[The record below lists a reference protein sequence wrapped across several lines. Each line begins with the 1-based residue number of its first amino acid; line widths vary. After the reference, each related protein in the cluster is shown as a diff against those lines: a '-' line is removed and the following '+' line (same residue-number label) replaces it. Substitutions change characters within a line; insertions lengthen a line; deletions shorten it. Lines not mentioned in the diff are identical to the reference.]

1 MSSARMRVS
10 ARSRPLH
17 NPFPSRSRRRTTC
30 KLASPPPRFFRFGS
44 VHRWRAAPLSFLSL
58 LRLLPPP
65 FQSLS
70 APSAW
75 VSSLHQVTASLAV
88 TVGLDPSLPFPPLRA
103 RVPAPHLRTPPCVIA
118 VVAGL
123 TLWCCPPRTLAPAGD
138 MQTNEKVEI
147 IRLATGPQ
155 KPINEY
161 RRFAILVLGSFGCIV
176 CSFSYAWNLI
186 SGTMQ
191 QRYDLTQRDLSTVV
205 TVGLVVQYCVLPYA
219 FLYDYLG
226 PLPISILSTVYFA
239 LGTLLL
245 ALCFMDKVEGSV
257 VRLCV
262 FNAMMA
268 TGCALFDLTSC
279 ITVLSHFPTNRGPV
293 TALLKTFTGL
303 GSAIVACLY
312 TGYFDSNAEKH
323 FFFLFSMGIVVGIL
337 CIAFIRLPPYHLTQY
352 EERRLPDEV
361 KERRLATKAQYLR
374 QEAPLRRFVLGFIIL
389 VVLIIFVPT
398 QSALVSYL
406 KLGKAP
412 KVAFAIVTTVL
423 TLLYL
428 LVAAPLPFLNSSH
441 IPIFNRAYSKRG
453 DADSR
458 DSTEPLGLEE
468 AQIRKYHAPGEGQQG
483 GNNVKGLPYD
493 AAAVAET
500 LGDERG
506 AVASAELETEIDYL
520 APQYQGSFI
529 HNLTTL
535 EIWALWWTMFTV
547 VGAEFV
553 IIFNARFI
561 LVALQSAPVSESLS
575 TMLTVL
581 NGVGSAVGRLM
592 MSFFEVWS
600 QKRKAEDRVPITIA
614 LFVPTSSIIIS
625 IMLFLVLPAAA
636 LPLPYIVAAL
646 GNGFLAGVA
655 ILVTRTI
662 FAKDPAKHYHFC
674 FTASML
680 ASLVFNRFLYGEW
693 YTVQADKQ
701 ARADKMC
708 YGKKCVM
715 MPMLV
720 LLGLAC
726 SAFITDV
733 ILHLRYRSYCQKALS
748 ERARLREEGKW
759 FPDC

>member
-1 MSSARMRVS
+1 
-10 ARSRPLH
+10 
-17 NPFPSRSRRRTTC
+17 
-30 KLASPPPRFFRFGS
+30 
-44 VHRWRAAPLSFLSL
+44 
-58 LRLLPPP
+58 
-65 FQSLS
+65 
-70 APSAW
+70 
-75 VSSLHQVTASLAV
+75 
-88 TVGLDPSLPFPPLRA
+88 
-103 RVPAPHLRTPPCVIA
+103 
-118 VVAGL
+118 
-123 TLWCCPPRTLAPAGD
+123 

-155 KPINEY
+155 EPINEY
-161 RRFAILVLGSFGCIV
+161 RRFATLVLGSFGCIV

-268 TGCALFDLTSC
+268 TGCALLDLTSC

-323 FFFLFSMGIVVGIL
+323 FFFLFSMGLVVGIL

-441 IPIFNRAYSKRG
+441 IPIFNRAYSKRDARG

-468 AQIRKYHAPGEGQQG
+468 AQIRKYHAPGEGQQR
-483 GNNVKGLPYD
+483 GNNAKGLPYD

-500 LGDERG
+500 LDDERG

-733 ILHLRYRSYCQKALS
+733 VLHLRYRSYCQKALS
-748 ERARLREEGKW
+748 ERARLREEAAASRKVEG
-759 FPDC
+759 FENAADDGSSPHSAAREEQRRRA